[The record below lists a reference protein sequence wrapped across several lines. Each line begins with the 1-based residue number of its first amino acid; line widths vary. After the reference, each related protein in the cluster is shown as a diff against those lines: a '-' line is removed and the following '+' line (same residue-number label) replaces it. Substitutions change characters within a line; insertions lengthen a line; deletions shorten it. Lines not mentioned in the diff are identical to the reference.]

1 MQTFIFHH
9 HDSIV
14 CIEMPT
20 ADAKLCSVYNID
32 DPTNRS
38 LKGILIDEFR
48 GNDKFVY
55 AFSKA
60 MYLENAQAIINHSNP
75 IEYA

>member
-1 MQTFIFHH
+1 MQTLIFHAS
-9 HDSIV
+9 DSIICV
-14 CIEMPT
+14 EIPAPGAT
-20 ADAKLCSVYNID
+20 LCSVYTID

-60 MYLENAQAIINHSNP
+60 LYFENAKAIINHSNP
-75 IEYA
+75 IEYV